1 MNNNHFTAVCFGEV
15 LWDILPDARLPGGA
29 PMNVAYHL
37 NHLQVPTAMISRI
50 GNDPLGEELLQFI
63 SSKGL
68 DTAFIQKDEEQ
79 DTGTVLATL
88 NGNNVS
94 YNIIQPVAWDYIQYS
109 IEVQKL
115 VASARYFIFGSLVA
129 RNEKSGQTLFE
140 LLETAPY
147 KILDINLRKPHYE
160 KKVLEYLM
168 QHADMLKLNTD
179 ELQLL
184 GQWYG
189 LSGSENEQMQALQQ
203 KFHLNTIITTRGD
216 KGAAVLHDG
225 AYVEHPGFKVQVADT
240 IGSGDAF
247 LAGFISKFIQPAAIT
262 EALEFACRM
271 GAFVAGQHG
280 ACPKYSVADI
290 GSLNIMPCQQY

>member
-1 MNNNHFTAVCFGEV
+1 M
-15 LWDILPDARLPGGA
+15 LPDARLPGGA

-37 NHLQVPTAMISRI
+37 NQLQVPTAMISRA

-68 DTAFIQKDEEQ
+68 DTAFIQKDETH
-79 DTGTVLATL
+79 DTSTVQATL

-94 YNIIQPVAWDYIQYS
+94 YEILQPVAWDFIQYS
-109 IEVQKL
+109 MHLQRL

-129 RNEKSGQTLFE
+129 RNEKSRQTLFE

-160 KKVLEYLM
+160 RKVLEYLV
-168 QHADMLKLNTD
+168 QHADMLKLNSD

-184 GQWYG
+184 GEWYG
-189 LSGSENEQMQALQQ
+189 LRGSENEQMQALQQ
-203 KFHLNTIITTRGD
+203 KFRLNTIITTRGD
-216 KGAAVLHDG
+216 KGAAVLHDD
-225 AYVEHPGFKVQVADT
+225 AYYEHPGFTVQVADT

-247 LAGFISKFIQPAAIT
+247 LAGFISRFMLQPDMP
-262 EALEFACRM
+262 EALEFACKM
-271 GAFVAGQHG
+271 GAFVAGRHG
-280 ACPKYSVADI
+280 ACPDYNPADVI
-290 GSLNIMPCQQY
+290 LLGQSI

>member
-1 MNNNHFTAVCFGEV
+1 MNNSDFTAVCFGEI

-37 NHLQVPTAMISRI
+37 NQLQVPTAMISRI
-50 GNDPLGEELLQFI
+50 GNDALGEELLQFI
-63 SSKGL
+63 LLKGL
-68 DTAFIQKDEEQ
+68 DTAFIQKDEVY

-88 NGNNVS
+88 SGNNVS
-94 YNIIQPVAWDYIQYS
+94 YEIIQPVAWDFIRYS
-109 IEVQKL
+109 AQVQKL

-247 LAGFISKFIQPAAIT
+247 LAGFISKFIQPAAIP

-271 GAFVAGQHG
+271 GAFVAGHHG
-280 ACPKYSVADI
+280 ACPEYSAADI
-290 GSLNIMPCQQY
+290 VSLA

>member
-1 MNNNHFTAVCFGEV
+1 MSTNDFTAVCFGEI

-37 NHLQVPTAMISRI
+37 NHLQVPTAMISRV

-63 SSKGL
+63 SSRGL
-68 DTAFIQKDEEQ
+68 GTSFIQKDEAY

-88 NGNNVS
+88 SGNNVS
-94 YNIIQPVAWDYIQYS
+94 YEIIQPVAWDFIPFSMQ
-109 IEVQKL
+109 VQKL
-115 VASARYFIFGSLVA
+115 VSAAEYFIFGSLVA
-129 RNEKSGQTLFE
+129 RNEKSAQTLFE

-168 QHADMLKLNTD
+168 QHADLLKLNTD

-184 GQWYG
+184 GAWYA

-216 KGAAVLHDG
+216 KGASVLHDG
-225 AYVEHPGFKVQVADT
+225 TYFEHPGFKVQVADT

-247 LAGFISKFIQPAAIT
+247 LAGFISRFMLQPDIQKT
-262 EALEFACRM
+262 LEFACKM
-271 GAFVAGQHG
+271 GAFVAGRHG
-280 ACPKYSVADI
+280 ACPDYNAADVM
-290 GSLNIMPCQQY
+290 SLG

>member
-1 MNNNHFTAVCFGEV
+1 MNNSDYTAVCFGEI
-15 LWDILPDARLPGGA
+15 LWDILPDVRLPGGA

-37 NHLQVPTAMISRI
+37 NHLQVPAAMISRV
-50 GNDPLGEELLQFI
+50 GNDPLGAELLQFI

-68 DTAFIQKDEEQ
+68 DTSFRLKDEAH

-94 YNIIQPVAWDYIQYS
+94 YEIIQPVAWDFIQYS
-109 IEVQKL
+109 MHLQRL

-129 RNEKSGQTLFE
+129 RNEKSRQTLFE

-160 KKVLEYLM
+160 KKVLEYLL
-168 QHADMLKLNTD
+168 QHADMLKLNAD

-184 GQWYG
+184 GEWFG
-189 LSGSENEQMQALQQ
+189 LSGNESEQMQALQQ

-225 AYVEHPGFKVQVADT
+225 TYYEHAGFTVQVADT

-247 LAGFISKFIQPAAIT
+247 LAGFISKFIQAAT
-262 EALEFACRM
+262 VSEALEFACKM
-271 GAFVAGQHG
+271 GAFVAGRHG
-280 ACPKYSVADI
+280 ACPDYNAADVT
-290 GSLNIMPCQQY
+290 SLE